1 MAATASRGSSP
12 FSRFGDSQ
20 SFNFDALKNFSALT
34 PSIQSHLQKVYLTL
48 SLTLVVAS
56 LGAYAHVLWGLGG
69 ALSSIASIAGV
80 LWLNATPAV
89 PANEVRLLSAS
100 SSPRLPVSSFASH
113 PSGNA
118 RFSSLVFS
126 LPIPHQPPS
135 RPPPSVPQLP
145 PSPSPSALPA
155 CSSFHSF
162 ALRLCVCS
170 VSHTS
175 ASHSFHSPLPSPSHH
190 LPRLLLTLAFSR
202 PCTLHC
208 TSPMLVCPTPN
219 LSRQPRPTLPAPLSA
234 TLPLP
239 EHLCSADL
247 QPLFPSPASLTNPPP
262 PSLLVTAFVATAA
275 IFLCFS
281 GAALLAKRREYLL
294 LVTAFVATAAI
305 FLCFSGAALLAKRRE
320 YLYLGGF
327 LASAVSTMLALRL
340 ASIFFGG
347 SNAVFQI
354 EYLYPGGFPS
364 SAVSTMPSLRF
375 ASIFFGGFDVSF
387 RSRYVCVCSLRYT
400 QTYESNHVVAAS
412 FLHHLARFL
421 KPLPHSLFHAPLIVC
436 PVHPTSCS
444 GSPGVRRPHHIR
456 HTGAAGEGER
466 AW

>member
-100 SSPRLPVSSFASH
+100 SSPRLPVSSFAS
-113 PSGNA
+113 
-118 RFSSLVFS
+118 
-126 LPIPHQPPS
+126 I
-135 RPPPSVPQLP
+135 
-145 PSPSPSALPA
+145 LPA
-155 CSSFHSF
+155 K
-162 ALRLCVCS
+162 L
-170 VSHTS
+170 
-175 ASHSFHSPLPSPSHH
+175 
-190 LPRLLLTLAFSR
+190 
-202 PCTLHC
+202 C
-208 TSPMLVCPTPN
+208 TS
-219 LSRQPRPTLPAPLSA
+219 SQR
-234 TLPLP
+234 
-239 EHLCSADL
+239 
-247 QPLFPSPASLTNPPP
+247 
-262 PSLLVTAFVATAA
+262 FVASVGV
-275 IFLCFS
+275 L
-281 GAALLAKRREYLL
+281 
-294 LVTAFVATAAI
+294 AFVATAAI

-387 RSRYVCVCSLRYT
+387 RSRPAGLLR
-400 QTYESNHVVAAS
+400 
-412 FLHHLARFL
+412 
-421 KPLPHSLFHAPLIVC
+421 I
-436 PVHPTSCS
+436 
-444 GSPGVRRPHHIR
+444 HHIR
-456 HTGAAGEGER
+456 YTGAAGEGEAGPVRPRGGRPR
-466 AW
+466 AAAGLCRCLCPHPLHPRGEAGSLRPRGGCPRAAVGLCGRLCPHPLHPGESVTTCGNRVTWSVPGCGTPHSIPPCHYHHVADALELLLDFVADFVLILFILVCV

>member
-100 SSPRLPVSSFASH
+100 SSPRLPVSSFAS
-113 PSGNA
+113 
-118 RFSSLVFS
+118 
-126 LPIPHQPPS
+126 I
-135 RPPPSVPQLP
+135 
-145 PSPSPSALPA
+145 LPA
-155 CSSFHSF
+155 KLCTSSQRFVASVGVLATPFFVFPSF
-162 ALRLCVCS
+162 NTFS
-170 VSHTS
+170 PFFPVSPFPRVAGS
-175 ASHSFHSPLPSPSHH
+175 SRIIRQPFRF
-190 LPRLLLTLAFSR
+190 RLLLAIAFSHGCSIG
-202 PCTLHC
+202 P
-208 TSPMLVCPTPN
+208 LVDAVI
-219 LSRQPRPTLPAPLSA
+219 QI
-234 TLPLP
+234 
-239 EHLCSADL
+239 
-247 QPLFPSPASLTNPPP
+247 NP
-262 PSLLVTAFVATAA
+262 
-275 IFLCFS
+275 
-281 GAALLAKRREYLL
+281 GL

-354 EYLYPGGFPS
+354 ELYGGLLVFS
-364 SAVSTMPSLRF
+364 GY
-375 ASIFFGGFDVSF
+375 IIYD
-387 RSRYVCVCSLRYT
+387 T
-400 QTYESNHVVAAS
+400 QVLLERARQGQCDHVVDALELLLDFVAV
-412 FLHHLARFL
+412 FVRILFILV
-421 KPLPHSLFHAPLIVC
+421 SL
-436 PVHPTSCS
+436 
-444 GSPGVRRPHHIR
+444 
-456 HTGAAGEGER
+456 
-466 AW
+466 

>member
-100 SSPRLPVSSFASH
+100 SSPRLPVSSFATKRRRFFFHFSATPFFVF
-113 PSGNA
+113 PSFNTFSPFFPVSPFPRVAGSSRIIRQPF
-118 RFSSLVFS
+118 RF
-126 LPIPHQPPS
+126 
-135 RPPPSVPQLP
+135 
-145 PSPSPSALPA
+145 
-155 CSSFHSF
+155 
-162 ALRLCVCS
+162 
-170 VSHTS
+170 
-175 ASHSFHSPLPSPSHH
+175 
-190 LPRLLLTLAFSR
+190 RLLLAIAFSHGCSIG
-202 PCTLHC
+202 P
-208 TSPMLVCPTPN
+208 LVDAVI
-219 LSRQPRPTLPAPLSA
+219 QI
-234 TLPLP
+234 
-239 EHLCSADL
+239 
-247 QPLFPSPASLTNPPP
+247 NP
-262 PSLLVTAFVATAA
+262 
-275 IFLCFS
+275 
-281 GAALLAKRREYLL
+281 GL

-354 EYLYPGGFPS
+354 ELYGGLLVFS
-364 SAVSTMPSLRF
+364 GY
-375 ASIFFGGFDVSF
+375 IIYD
-387 RSRYVCVCSLRYT
+387 T
-400 QTYESNHVVAAS
+400 QVLLERARQGQCDHVVDALELLLDFVAV
-412 FLHHLARFL
+412 FVRILFILV
-421 KPLPHSLFHAPLIVC
+421 SL
-436 PVHPTSCS
+436 
-444 GSPGVRRPHHIR
+444 
-456 HTGAAGEGER
+456 
-466 AW
+466 